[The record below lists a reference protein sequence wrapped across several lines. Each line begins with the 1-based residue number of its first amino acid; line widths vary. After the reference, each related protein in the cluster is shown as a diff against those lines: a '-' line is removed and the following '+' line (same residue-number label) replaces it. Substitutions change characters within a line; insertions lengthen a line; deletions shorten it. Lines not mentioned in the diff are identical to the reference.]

1 MKRFLTL
8 LSLVGVCLLVLL
20 LVPSQAHAQAY
31 TNTSL
36 VQQSSSSYSVLGSPT
51 VSAEFIN
58 RVLAANHS
66 PAAGKGQALFDY
78 GVQYGVDPV
87 YALAFFMHESSF
99 GTTGIAQYTRSLGNL
114 RCIPIYSCYNGFSSF
129 PTWEAG
135 FEAWYQL
142 IRNVYVGT
150 WHLVTVEQIV
160 PTYAPSSDHN
170 NVGAY
175 INAVERAV
183 DSWRAGQVS
192 TFGAVPAV
200 SGTFVT
206 PVIPAPSTPVT
217 GTSRTPY
224 AADQYSIVGKP
235 SVDVAFINQILTH
248 YHSPAV
254 GKGQLFYD
262 EGVKYGIDPVYAL
275 AFFMRDSI
283 FGTVG
288 RARVTRSLGP
298 LPTPEMATKA
308 TCSCQDFHSYRSY
321 ATWDAG
327 IADWFRYMHDH
338 YIKQLGLTTVSQ
350 IVSLYVTMNSSL
362 AIQVAIKEIEHRVD
376 VWHKITTTNSSS
388 I

>member
-1 MKRFLTL
+1 MKRFSTL
-8 LSLVGVCLLVLL
+8 LSLVGICLLVLL

-31 TNTSL
+31 TNATL
-36 VQQSSSSYSVLGSPT
+36 VQQASSYSVLGSPT
-51 VSAEFIN
+51 VSAAFIN
-58 RVLAANHS
+58 QVLAANHS

-142 IRNVYVGT
+142 IRNVYVDT
-150 WHLVTVEQIV
+150 WHFVTVEQII
-160 PTYAPSSDHN
+160 PTYAPSSDNN

-175 INAVERAV
+175 INAIESAV
-183 DSWRAGQVS
+183 DSWRAGQIS
-192 TFGAVPAV
+192 TFGAVPSV
-200 SGTFVT
+200 SGASVT
-206 PVIPAPSTPVT
+206 PVTPATSTPVT

-235 SVDVAFINQILTH
+235 GVDVAFINQILTH

-288 RARVTRSLGP
+288 LARATRSLGP
-298 LPTPEMATKA
+298 LPMPTTATAIKA
-308 TCSCQDFHSYRSY
+308 CSCQNRNGYRSY
-321 ATWDAG
+321 ATWDAS
-327 IADWFRYMHDH
+327 IADWFRYMHD
-338 YIKQLGLTTVSQ
+338 YYVTQLGLTTVSE

-376 VWHKITTTNSSS
+376 VWHEDMVSHTLV
-388 I
+388 

>member
-1 MKRFLTL
+1 MKPFSTL
-8 LSLVGVCLLVLL
+8 LSLVGICLLVLL

-31 TNTSL
+31 TNATL
-36 VQQSSSSYSVLGSPT
+36 VQQASSYSVLGTPT
-51 VSAEFIN
+51 VSAAFMN
-58 RVLAANHS
+58 QVLAANHS

-99 GTTGIAQYTRSLGNL
+99 GTTGIAQYTLSLGNL
-114 RCIPIYSCYNGFSSF
+114 RCIPIYSCYDGFSSF

-142 IRNVYVGT
+142 IRNVYVDT
-150 WHLVTVEQIV
+150 WHLVTIEQII

-175 INAVERAV
+175 INAIESAV
-183 DSWRAGQVS
+183 DSWRAGQIS
-192 TFGAVPAV
+192 TFGAVPSV
-200 SGTFVT
+200 SVSSTPVT
-206 PVIPAPSTPVT
+206 PATSTPVT

-235 SVDVAFINQILTH
+235 SITVAFINLILTH

-254 GKGQLFYD
+254 DKGQIFYD

-288 RARVTRSLGP
+288 LARATRSLGP
-298 LPTPEMATKA
+298 LPMPTTATEIKA
-308 TCSCQDFHSYRSY
+308 CACQNRNGYRSY
-321 ATWDAG
+321 TTWDAS
-327 IADWFRYMHDH
+327 IADWFRYMHD
-338 YIKQLGLTTVSQ
+338 YYVTQLGLTTVSQ

-362 AIQVAIKEIEHRVD
+362 AIQLAIKEIEGRVD
-376 VWHKITTTNSSS
+376 TWHQDMVSHQLV
-388 I
+388 